1 MPANKPN
8 ILWITLDSV
17 RADHTSV
24 NGYQRETTPEL
35 SRIANSQSGFNFQ
48 ECIAHGNRTPVSVS
62 SILTGL
68 YPISHQMLG
77 EHSEDLLPDSILTI
91 PEILADAGYHTI
103 CVSENWFAGEV
114 KGFDKRFH
122 EFTSSKILDKR
133 DLVSKEI
140 LRTLPKYISK
150 LTEHGPGFTSEMS
163 AHGRQS
169 SLFTTDI
176 AKQKLKRNDKSDQP
190 FFCYLHLNDP
200 HHPYIPPKARRSE
213 FLTEND
219 ADPEEAVST
228 AQKMGEELYE
238 WMAAE
243 LPLSRKEWDALTAMY
258 DATIKYT
265 DNCVGNLFDYVQ
277 SQFED
282 TITVI
287 TSDHGDLFGEY
298 GLLGHNYVLH
308 DGLVHVPLVTHG
320 IDDISHPVDMPVQH
334 IDIMQTILSSVGAD
348 NSHIHGKNIRNHTR
362 KFAISQELTESVA
375 DDNVTNYNRVKRH
388 DTGLDLSHL
397 PDGMIT
403 AIRSESFKLLHSQQQ
418 SKLYHLPDEN
428 DDVYDEYK
436 SKSNEFIKRYG
447 TFTERKTQQNPTF
460 TDTQISN
467 RVEERLDYLGYR

>member
-190 FFCYLHLNDP
+190 FFV
-200 HHPYIPPKARRSE
+200 I
-213 FLTEND
+213 
-219 ADPEEAVST
+219 ST
-228 AQKMGEELYE
+228 
-238 WMAAE
+238 
-243 LPLSRKEWDALTAMY
+243 
-258 DATIKYT
+258 
-265 DNCVGNLFDYVQ
+265 
-277 SQFED
+277 
-282 TITVI
+282 
-287 TSDHGDLFGEY
+287 
-298 GLLGHNYVLH
+298 
-308 DGLVHVPLVTHG
+308 
-320 IDDISHPVDMPVQH
+320 
-334 IDIMQTILSSVGAD
+334 
-348 NSHIHGKNIRNHTR
+348 
-362 KFAISQELTESVA
+362 
-375 DDNVTNYNRVKRH
+375 
-388 DTGLDLSHL
+388 
-397 PDGMIT
+397 
-403 AIRSESFKLLHSQQQ
+403 
-418 SKLYHLPDEN
+418 
-428 DDVYDEYK
+428 
-436 SKSNEFIKRYG
+436 
-447 TFTERKTQQNPTF
+447 
-460 TDTQISN
+460 
-467 RVEERLDYLGYR
+467 